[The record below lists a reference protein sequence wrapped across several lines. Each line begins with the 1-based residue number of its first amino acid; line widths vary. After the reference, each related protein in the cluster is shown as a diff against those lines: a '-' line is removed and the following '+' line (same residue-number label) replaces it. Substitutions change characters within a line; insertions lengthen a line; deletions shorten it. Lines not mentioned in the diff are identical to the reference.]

1 MLLHIN
7 FMNRILLLLLFNTVC
22 ITSFAQ
28 ALEDANVLFEEGCK
42 FYDQKDTVN
51 AFKSFQKA
59 SELGDSQ
66 AQTSLAIMYEKG
78 EGVPQDYNK
87 AIYWYQKAADQG
99 NVYAQNNLAVMY
111 ENGYGVERSILE
123 AAILYREA
131 AEGGVANAQYGLA
144 WIYENE
150 RGFSLDYSRAVY
162 WYQKAAEQGY
172 LQAQFNLALMYG
184 KGDGVPQDYNKAIY
198 WYKKAA
204 EQGDSYAQNNLAIMY
219 VNGNGVTQDYG
230 KALYWFQ
237 KSAEQGHVD
246 AQFNLALMYENGE
259 GVPQDYSKAI
269 YWYQKAA
276 EQGFPQAQINLG
288 AMYENEKGVP
298 RDYSKAAYWYQKAAE
313 QGNDYAQNKLGEMY
327 ENERGVPRD
336 YNKAIY
342 WYKKAAEQREQK
354 AVEKLISIYE
364 NGIGV
369 PKDIEQAEYWRKK
382 SDFVPLEGD
391 DLRIALIIGISD
403 YNPRLENTE
412 KDAHALHNALSN
424 LHFVVETCINKE
436 HDEMKKAIADF
447 CEKAKEYGVAM
458 IYYAGHAVQERGI
471 NYLIP
476 ARSETPIDYD
486 DMKKKY
492 ISLSS
497 VIDSLQKANVRK
509 NIIIMDA
516 CRDSPEYAWRTRG
529 GKKGLAPVD
538 EPKHFLIA
546 FSTQAGEIA
555 EDGTGQNNSPY
566 MTAFL
571 EELKKPRQDIDAVMI
586 NVREKVIEMTNEKQ
600 IPFYKNNLEET
611 EKKFFFNRSFNWN

>member
-7 FMNRILLLLLFNTVC
+7 FINRILLLLLFNTVC

-78 EGVPQDYNK
+78 EGVPQDYSQALYWYKKAAEQGDSYAQNNLAIMYENERGVSQDYSK

-99 NVYAQNNLAVMY
+99 NVYAQNNLAYMY
-111 ENGYGVERSILE
+111 ENG
-123 AAILYREA
+123 
-131 AEGGVANAQYGLA
+131 
-144 WIYENE
+144 
-150 RGFSLDYSRAVY
+150 RG
-162 WYQKAAEQGY
+162 
-172 LQAQFNLALMYG
+172 
-184 KGDGVPQDYNKAIY
+184 I
-198 WYKKAA
+198 
-204 EQGDSYAQNNLAIMY
+204 
-219 VNGNGVTQDYG
+219 
-230 KALYWFQ
+230 
-237 KSAEQGHVD
+237 
-246 AQFNLALMYENGE
+246 
-259 GVPQDYSKAI
+259 PQDYSKAI

-276 EQGFPQAQINLG
+276 EQGFPQAQINL
-288 AMYENEKGVP
+288 AM
-298 RDYSKAAYWYQKAAE
+298 
-313 QGNDYAQNKLGEMY
+313 MY

-336 YNKAIY
+336 YSKAIY

-391 DLRIALIIGISD
+391 ELRIALIIGISD

-412 KDAHALHNALSN
+412 KDAHALHKALSN
-424 LHFVVETCINKE
+424 LNFEVETCINKE

-447 CEKAKEYGVAM
+447 CEKAKGYGVAM

-611 EKKFFFNRSFNWN
+611 EKKFFFNRFFNWN

>member
-1 MLLHIN
+1 
-7 FMNRILLLLLFNTVC
+7 
-22 ITSFAQ
+22 
-28 ALEDANVLFEEGCK
+28 
-42 FYDQKDTVN
+42 
-51 AFKSFQKA
+51 
-59 SELGDSQ
+59 
-66 AQTSLAIMYEKG
+66 
-78 EGVPQDYNK
+78 
-87 AIYWYQKAADQG
+87 
-99 NVYAQNNLAVMY
+99 MY
-111 ENGYGVERSILE
+111 ENG
-123 AAILYREA
+123 
-131 AEGGVANAQYGLA
+131 
-144 WIYENE
+144 
-150 RGFSLDYSRAVY
+150 RG
-162 WYQKAAEQGY
+162 
-172 LQAQFNLALMYG
+172 
-184 KGDGVPQDYNKAIY
+184 I
-198 WYKKAA
+198 
-204 EQGDSYAQNNLAIMY
+204 
-219 VNGNGVTQDYG
+219 
-230 KALYWFQ
+230 
-237 KSAEQGHVD
+237 
-246 AQFNLALMYENGE
+246 
-259 GVPQDYSKAI
+259 PQDYSKAI

-276 EQGFPQAQINLG
+276 EQGFPQAQINL
-288 AMYENEKGVP
+288 AM
-298 RDYSKAAYWYQKAAE
+298 
-313 QGNDYAQNKLGEMY
+313 MY

-336 YNKAIY
+336 YSKAIY

-391 DLRIALIIGISD
+391 ELRIALIIGISD

-412 KDAHALHNALSN
+412 KDAHALHKALSN
-424 LHFVVETCINKE
+424 LNFEVETCINKE

-447 CEKAKEYGVAM
+447 CEKAKGYGVAM

-611 EKKFFFNRSFNWN
+611 EKKFFFNRFFNWN